1 MRLRAWNTDRL
12 QCVSLIKRIG
22 DAAAIRG
29 RPIHRLVG
37 DFGRHGSNCRH
48 GCSRLALSDVGTYC
62 SRRCRAGNCRHHA
75 SRCASHW
82 TTRRHVLLDPA
93 EQSRQIGRNAGRY
106 WERGD
111 VVSRDSIDNGQT
123 GVDVGAV
130 LGIDGAVNCRRE
142 YDTALFLQPLEGT
155 GPCGIVGRDVCACDG
170 NQPSAFGKS
179 SQGGS
184 DVTQCRLSHLS
195 IDMDRSRERRVHQ
208 HDIRHDAGIEV
219 VVNVSGVKLG
229 RGGAGKQ
236 LRENA
241 DRKSVV

>member
-1 MRLRAWNTDRL
+1 M
-12 QCVSLIKRIG
+12 
-22 DAAAIRG
+22 
-29 RPIHRLVG
+29 
-37 DFGRHGSNCRH
+37 
-48 GCSRLALSDVGTYC
+48 
-62 SRRCRAGNCRHHA
+62 
-75 SRCASHW
+75 
-82 TTRRHVLLDPA
+82 LLDPA

-208 HDIRHDAGIEV
+208 HDIRAVGRKAGRGKGRRVRFDIEDDHLGHNRVGTGIIPGKLGHCRVDLDQDEVDPPHPPCHREPCRADAGAEIDDAV
-219 VVNVSGVKLG
+219 T
-229 RGGAGKQ
+229 
-236 LRENA
+236 
-241 DRKSVV
+241 